1 MAPKYSVDW
10 FSNNIPL
17 WDDVFTKLNMKGSD
31 NLRFL
36 EIGSF
41 EGRST
46 NYLLDNVL
54 TGNNCTIDVVDTFG
68 GSINEA
74 GMNFD
79 SSFNFSGLYDTF
91 VKNTEPHKEKINI
104 HVGYS
109 GDILRRC
116 FSKNY
121 FDFIY
126 IDGSHTAPDV
136 LQDAILSHDLLK
148 PKGILIFDDFGW
160 SDPNNPDPTNSPGL
174 AITCFFNCY
183 ANQYIVVAQGYQIVA
198 IKK

>member
-1 MAPKYSVDW
+1 MTAKYSVDW
-10 FSNNIPL
+10 FSNNIPI
-17 WDDVFTKLNMKGSD
+17 WDQIFTEFKIKGSD

-36 EIGSF
+36 EIGCF

-46 NYLLDNVL
+46 NYLLDNIL
-54 TGNNCTIDVVDTFG
+54 TGNNCTIDVIDTFG

-79 SSFNFSGLYDTF
+79 VSFNFSTLYETF

-109 GDILRRC
+109 GDVLRKS
-116 FSKNY
+116 FKKNY

-136 LQDAILSHDLLK
+136 LQDAVLCHDLLK
-148 PKGILIFDDFGW
+148 SKGILIFDDFGW
-160 SDPNNPDPTNSPGL
+160 KDPSNLDPTNSPEL
-174 AITCFFNCY
+174 AIACFLNCHNNNY
-183 ANQYIVVAQGYQIVA
+183 GMITQGYQIAVM
-198 IKK
+198 KK